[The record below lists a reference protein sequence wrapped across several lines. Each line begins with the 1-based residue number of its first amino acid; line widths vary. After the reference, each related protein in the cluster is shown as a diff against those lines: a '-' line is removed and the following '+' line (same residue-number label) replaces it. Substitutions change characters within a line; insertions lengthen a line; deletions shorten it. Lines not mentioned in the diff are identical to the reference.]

1 MQLSEDGVQLLRELE
16 GVEPEPYRDSAGLL
30 TCGVGHLMT
39 RDEISSGKIYCGDR
53 VIRWK
58 DGPLT
63 DEEIDALLAEDVSW
77 AEACVEA
84 CVRVQLTQGQFD
96 CLVLFCYNIGPNAF
110 RNSTLCRVLN
120 EGLYDEVPEQM
131 RRWNRAGG
139 QVVPGL
145 ITRRAREIALWRA
158 G

>member
-30 TCGVGHLMT
+30 TVGAGHCLT
-39 RDEISSGKIYCGDR
+39 KDELSSGKIQCGDQI
-53 VIRWK
+53 IRWK
-58 DGPLT
+58 DGPLS
-63 DEEIDALLAEDVSW
+63 DAEIDALLAEDVGW
-77 AEACVEA
+77 AEATVTA
-84 CVRVQLTQGQFD
+84 CVHVPLSQSQFD
-96 CLVLFCYNIGPNAF
+96 SLVLLCYNIGPNAF

-120 EGLYDEVPEQM
+120 DGNYASIPAQM
-131 RRWNRAGG
+131 RRWCHAGG

-145 ITRRAREIALWRA
+145 VTRRAREAALWQA